1 MREHPAPS
9 PRDARRHVWLA
20 GAAVLVSGALLLW
33 QFPYL
38 PNARE
43 LVDLWKISAHGATG
57 FVVFLIAVALM
68 TAAWLHA
75 ATTPDGTTWDQVWL
89 PVAITSAAIIVIFV
103 FVYPATAIDVYIYA
117 ARSHLFSDYGLNPS
131 TALPQSL
138 WDIDPYVRYAS
149 QEWSTSPSPYG
160 PLWNG
165 IAAPFTAFDGE
176 DIRTA
181 VLLYKV
187 LMAGC
192 AIGTAWLVY
201 DIARAVQPRR
211 AVSAALLWLWSP
223 ILLWEGIANAHNDVV
238 LALLLVAALWC
249 WCRKH
254 DGFVLPLL
262 GAAVLLKVVAV
273 MLIPAAI
280 AAIVARHGV
289 GRQLWRVAL
298 QTAVASLGVF
308 WVAFV
313 PYFDIGGT
321 VDAIESQRGV
331 WVTSP
336 VLLFE
341 AMNNEWGWGLDP
353 RPVFDQLS
361 SVVIVLVTVFGAVA
375 AWRRPEALP
384 RIAFEQLFW
393 FLLLA
398 TSNLRPWY
406 AIWIVALAVT
416 LPLGTPLVRAIAL
429 STGMLLS
436 YGYSGWVQNWT
447 EPEWLVRNAINL
459 AIMLGPVLLVLVWE
473 AARSLVRLA
482 RDPDT
487 QPHLSTDTG
496 PEPLP

>member
-1 MREHPAPS
+1 
-9 PRDARRHVWLA
+9 LQA
-20 GAAVLVSGALLLW
+20 GIAVLVSGVLLLW

-38 PNARE
+38 PHARE
-43 LVDLWKISAHGATG
+43 LVDLWKISEHGTTG
-57 FVVFLIAVALM
+57 FIAFLIATAMM
-68 TAAWLHA
+68 TAGWLRGAWSV
-75 ATTPDGTTWDQVWL
+75 DGVPWEQVWL
-89 PVAITSAAIIVIFV
+89 PIAVVTTAIVVVFV
-103 FVYPATAIDVYIYA
+103 VVYPATAIDVYIYA

-149 QEWSTSPSPYG
+149 QEWSIHPSPYG

-165 IAAPFTAFDGE
+165 IAAPATAFDGE

-181 VLLYKV
+181 VMLYKV
-187 LMAGC
+187 LMACC
-192 AIGTAWLVY
+192 AVATAWLVY
-201 DIARAVQPRR
+201 DIAIAVEPRH
-211 AVSAALLWLWSP
+211 AVTAALLWIWSP
-223 ILLWEGIANAHNDVV
+223 IVLWEGIANAHNDVV

-249 WCRKH
+249 WYRRH
-254 DGFVLPLL
+254 DGFILPLI
-262 GAAVLLKVVAV
+262 GAAALLKVVAV

-280 AAIVARHGV
+280 VAIVVRTGV
-289 GRQLWRVAL
+289 GRRLWSIAL
-298 QTAVASLGVF
+298 QTTIVSLGVI

-313 PYFDIGGT
+313 PYFDIDGT
-321 VDAIESQRGV
+321 IDAIESQRGV

-336 VLLFE
+336 VVLFE

-353 RPVFDQLS
+353 RPVFDQISTLA
-361 SVVIVLVTVFGAVA
+361 IVLITAIGAVV

-416 LPLGTPLVRAIAL
+416 IPMGPPLVRAVAL

-459 AIMLGPVLLVLVWE
+459 AIMLGPVLLALVWE
-473 AARSLVRLA
+473 L
-482 RDPDT
+482 T
-487 QPHLSTDTG
+487 QFATSRGRQPAPAPTHSD
-496 PEPLP
+496 